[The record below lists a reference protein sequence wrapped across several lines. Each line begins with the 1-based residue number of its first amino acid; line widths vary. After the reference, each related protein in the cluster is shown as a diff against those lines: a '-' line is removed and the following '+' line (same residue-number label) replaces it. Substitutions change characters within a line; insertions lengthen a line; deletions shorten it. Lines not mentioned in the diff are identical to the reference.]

1 MAGAEDLLFHD
12 VVFTIF
18 TGPTIDSDQ
27 EERLINLLTNNGAT
41 YIPRKEDGSID
52 QVVRHTHIVTG
63 DIEFPEYNRA
73 LECNVHV
80 VRPSWV
86 ESSYEKGRQTQPRQH
101 SPDPSMFFR
110 EVIVSCADLPEGDK
124 DAIIAG
130 TLALGGLYSAPL
142 TKLVTHV
149 VAMDMHNDKCR
160 TVEAKN
166 LACKIV
172 LPHWFDDCLKLGKLI
187 NEGPYLLPD
196 PEILRP
202 NFDEPVRARSTP
214 GLDGALSAVAGAP
227 PAYNPPISPSDSRK
241 QLVVFKDIKVLFSK
255 DLNINDHLAKTLR
268 HLVSQAGGSL
278 TTIVDECDIYIGHYR
293 DGMDYIAAS
302 QNQKIVGNLAWFYNV
317 INRNKWTNP
326 LSKLLH
332 YPVPRGGIPGFQDMR
347 ISLSNYSGEARIYL
361 ENLCK
366 EAGAEFTKTMKQD
379 NTHLITAHT
388 HSEKCDA
395 AQEWNIAIV
404 NHLWL
409 EESYAKCS
417 VQALT
422 HKRYTHFP
430 PRTNLGEVVGQT
442 DIDISKVR
450 KLYFASNEK
459 TIKDTEPG
467 QKTPHPYRGAVR
479 APDTSP
485 RRGIAASS
493 AGAAR
498 SSFAANDTATDAMDL
513 DDNADNDASEFLP
526 QAPQTAKKRKTRVGS
541 DAAITTPAMLGK
553 RQERETSPPT
563 TGRAS
568 KEKALNNLHALKD
581 DVLQYERERKRKG
594 GVIHGGRRTAEPEEA
609 PTAVPTKTTKTT
621 RNKRKSDDMGD
632 SHAEI
637 SETELAGVKGNKAK
651 KAKTD
656 AGPKILYN
664 MMVTGDERWMGN
676 LKKEATDAA
685 KLRALGIKLTT
696 EPAECTL
703 LCAPRILRTKK
714 FIAALAMSPEVV
726 NISYLDAALSKTTL
740 PDIDKYRLE
749 DHEAEER
756 LGFFMNEAIE
766 RGATNANRLLHGW
779 TIFVTEKVSGKFETY
794 KEIIAIN
801 GGTAVPYKGRSNV
814 LPGPRV
820 APQEDPEAGDEVKNQ
835 GGDEELNRV
844 YLISSTSDEEVRLW
858 EKFKAEAEKK
868 GLEPKIVKTDWLINL
883 AMSQRVEWDDKWELK
898 EGLVPGWTK

>member
-1 MAGAEDLLFHD
+1 MAGAEDHLFHD

-18 TGPTIDSDQ
+18 SGPTIGPDQ
-27 EERLINLLTNNGAT
+27 EERLIHLLTNNGAT
-41 YIPRKEDGSID
+41 YIPRKEDGAID
-52 QVVRHTHIVTG
+52 QLIRHTHIVTG
-63 DIEFPEYNRA
+63 DIEFPEYSRA
-73 LECNVHV
+73 LEYNVHV

-149 VAMDMHNDKCR
+149 VAMDTNNDKCR
-160 TVEAKN
+160 TVQAKN
-166 LACKIV
+166 LACKMV

-187 NEGPYLLPD
+187 NEAPYLLPD

-241 QLVVFKDIKVLFSK
+241 QLVVFRDKKVLFSK

-268 HLVSQAGGSL
+268 QLVSQAGGSL
-278 TTIVDECDIYIGHYR
+278 TTNVKECDVYIGHYR
-293 DGMDYIAAS
+293 DGMDYVAAS
-302 QNQKIVGNLAWFYNV
+302 RDDKVVGNLAWFYNV

-326 LSKLLH
+326 QGKLLH

-361 ENLCK
+361 ENLCR

-395 AQEWNIAIV
+395 AQEWNIAII

-430 PRTNLGEVVGQT
+430 PRTNLSEIVGQT
-442 DIDISKVR
+442 PIDISKVR

-459 TIKDTEPG
+459 TIKDAEPG
-467 QKTPHPYRGAVR
+467 QKTPHPFRGAVR

-485 RRGIAASS
+485 RRDIAASS
-493 AGAAR
+493 AAGAR
-498 SSFAANDTATDAMDL
+498 SSFAATDAMDI
-513 DDNADNDASEFLP
+513 DTNEDNEASEFLP
-526 QAPQTAKKRKTRVGS
+526 HEPQTVKKRKARVGS
-541 DAAITTPAMLGK
+541 DAAIATPSMLDK
-553 RQERETSPPT
+553 RQDRENSPPT

-568 KEKALNNLHALKD
+568 KEKALGNLHALKD
-581 DVLQYERERKRKG
+581 DVLLYERERKRKG
-594 GVIHGGRRTAEPEEA
+594 GVVHGGRRTAEPEEA
-609 PTAVPTKTTKTT
+609 PATKATKATT

-637 SETELAGVKGNKAK
+637 SETEIAGVKGNKTK

-656 AGPKILYN
+656 AGPKVLYT
-664 MMVTGDERWMGN
+664 MMVTGDERWLGN
-676 LKKEATDAA
+676 MKKEAAEAA
-685 KLRALGIKLTT
+685 KLRALGIKLTA

-714 FIAALAMSPEVV
+714 FIAALANSPDVV
-726 NISYLDAALSKTTL
+726 TISYLDAALSTNTL
-740 PDIDKYRLE
+740 PDISEHKLVDQ
-749 DHEAEER
+749 EAEER
-756 LGFFMNEAIE
+756 LGFRMDEARKRGETNE
-766 RGATNANRLLHGW
+766 NRLLHGW

-801 GGTAVPYKGRSNV
+801 GGTAVPYKGRTNV
-814 LPGPRV
+814 IAGPRI
-820 APQEDPEAGDEVKNQ
+820 PPSEDPEAGPEVENQ
-835 GGDEELNRV
+835 GGEVELNRV

-858 EKFKAEAEKK
+858 DKFRVEAQKK
-868 GLEPKIVKTDWLINL
+868 GLEAKIVKTDWLINL
-883 AMSQRVEWDDKWELK
+883 AMSQQVEWDEKWELL
-898 EGLVPGWTK
+898 ESQVPGWSK